1 MPIEVIL
8 PKVDMDM
15 SSGTIADWH
24 KSEGETVEEG
34 EALFDIETD
43 KATMEVE
50 SPGTGTLHFVTAKQ
64 GDEVPIGQ
72 AVAWIFADGEEV
84 VAPAGAT
91 PTHATSSPEPKTD
104 EVTSAVQ
111 TETQPSLTN
120 GTNGTRATPLARR
133 VAKKLGID
141 LSAVSGSGPR
151 GRITRADVE
160 AAPKQADV
168 AGPAAQV
175 INVGG
180 KTGAEKT
187 AQELGLSYSTVPV
200 NKMRSVIATRLTE
213 SKSTVPH
220 FYLNADI
227 ELDALMTMRAQ
238 MNSALEGS
246 GAIKI
251 SVNDLLIKACAA
263 ALKAVPEANAS
274 WDGDTIVKYDDA
286 HISVAVSI
294 DGGLVTPVVRS
305 AQAKDIQTISAEI
318 ADLADRAKSGKLS
331 SKEYQ
336 GGSFSL
342 SNLGMFGIKSFNAII
357 NPPESMI
364 LAVGQGT
371 KQFVPDEQGNPKLA
385 TIMSVS
391 LSCDHRVV
399 DGALGAVWLKKFKEL
414 VENPAAMMLN

>member
-1 MPIEVIL
+1 MKFP
-8 PKVDMDM
+8 
-15 SSGTIADWH
+15 S
-24 KSEGETVEEG
+24 
-34 EALFDIETD
+34 
-43 KATMEVE
+43 
-50 SPGTGTLHFVTAKQ
+50 
-64 GDEVPIGQ
+64 GQ

-91 PTHATSSPEPKTD
+91 PTQATSAPEQKPD
-104 EVTSAVQ
+104 EVAPALQ
-111 TETQPSLTN
+111 TEAQPALTY

-168 AGPAAQV
+168 ASPSAQV

-187 AQELGLSYSTVPV
+187 AQEFGLSYSTVPV
-200 NKMRSVIATRLTE
+200 NKMRSVIASRLTE

-220 FYLNADI
+220 FYLNADV

-246 GAIKI
+246 GAKKI

-385 TIMSVS
+385 TIMSVC